1 MRIKILYQFIAY
13 TLILFLFLP
22 GQSAGQT
29 DCTVEV
35 SNCPPADLSPVCA
48 TTVVNG
54 ILGAYVYWTP
64 PDFTLTCP
72 GGANGGFDFFTSFNL
87 PESQN
92 ECWLYNKVQRT
103 GLGSLRL
110 WQSTGTDFY
119 PHFTTPAFY
128 LPNGATEG
136 SFSFINGS
144 GKNLTCNIY
153 LIYPDGSKSPLN
165 TSFTIFGTKDYN
177 FWITPPQEGI
187 YRLFF
192 EFTGNG
198 SNKDFINLLKINSP
212 LYGASCVGAIDFS
225 LIADHYPGEFFPVGS
240 TPVTYTATCNS
251 CTPRLT
257 ETCSFNVVVN
267 GVTAS
272 ATKTDASCALNNGTI
287 TITATSSNTTPA
299 LQYNINNGGWVN
311 FTSPVTI
318 TGLAQGIKTIN
329 VRDYFSNNSSY
340 CQILSPI
347 TLTINRIVDNIR
359 PVINCP
365 PNLNIQGCSASAI
378 TAANSGFA
386 YSPVQQIISLAQFSS
401 AGGSASDN
409 CAITS
414 IKYQDTSTGL
424 CPTVTRTFI
433 VSDASGNTASC
444 TQTIAV
450 QDRILP
456 NFTALNQEFCVS
468 NIANASFYMTTIPD
482 WYLFKA
488 GSTELD
494 VAGLTDNCT
503 SSSNLKLQWQIIFSD
518 GTFISGIGQPST
530 YGSDILFKGS
540 AGIDTKHQIIYRLTD
555 LCGNETVKNCSITI
569 HPRSEVN
576 SL

>member
-1 MRIKILYQFIAY
+1 VVDGI
-13 TLILFLFLP
+13 P
-22 GQSAGQT
+22 GT
-29 DCTVEV
+29 
-35 SNCPPADLSPVCA
+35 
-48 TTVVNG
+48 
-54 ILGAYVYWTP
+54 
-64 PDFTLTCP
+64 
-72 GGANGGFDFFTSFNL
+72 
-87 PESQN
+87 
-92 ECWLYNKVQRT
+92 
-103 GLGSLRL
+103 
-110 WQSTGTDFY
+110 
-119 PHFTTPAFY
+119 
-128 LPNGATEG
+128 
-136 SFSFINGS
+136 
-144 GKNLTCNIY
+144 
-153 LIYPDGSKSPLN
+153 
-165 TSFTIFGTKDYN
+165 
-177 FWITPPQEGI
+177 
-187 YRLFF
+187 
-192 EFTGNG
+192 
-198 SNKDFINLLKINSP
+198 
-212 LYGASCVGAIDFS
+212 
-225 LIADHYPGEFFPVGS
+225 FFPVGS
-240 TPVTYTATCNS
+240 TPITYTAICNS
-251 CTPRLT
+251 CNPPIS

-299 LQYNINNGGWVN
+299 LQYNINNTGWVN
-311 FTSPVTI
+311 FSSPVTI
-318 TGLAQGIKTIN
+318 TGLAQGIKTVN
-329 VRDYFSNNSSY
+329 VRDYFSNNFSY

-365 PNLNIQGCSASAI
+365 PNLNIQGCSPSAI
-378 TAANSGFA
+378 TAANSGLA
-386 YSPVQQIISLAQFSS
+386 YSPVQQAISQAQFSS

-414 IKYQDTSTGL
+414 IKYQDTSTGA
-424 CPTVTRTFI
+424 CPIVTRTFL

-444 TQTIAV
+444 SQTIAV
-450 QDRILP
+450 QDKILP
-456 NFTALNQEFCVS
+456 DFSALNQEFCVS
-468 NIANASFYMTTIPD
+468 NIANASFYITTIPD

-494 VAGLTDNCT
+494 VTGLTDNCT

-540 AGIDTKHQIIYRLTD
+540 AGIDTRHQIVYRVTD